1 MNNSYLF
8 ENFVLFIFIALL
20 RKFDILNV
28 TLNI

>member
-8 ENFVLFIFIALL
+8 ENFELLNFIALP